1 MSKPN
6 FNEIKK
12 IQNEYI
18 ENTSEQFLKS
28 SGQFFTPEEISIWM
42 SKWILK
48 LNPKTILD
56 PSVGFGSLIHK
67 FYNKKNIKITAVE
80 KDKNIFKFVK
90 KIFKSNTDI
99 YNEDFLNFNSKI
111 KYDAIIANPPYIRF
125 QKREIEKKIFEKFEK
140 IVGRKI
146 SKLSNIYVLFIIQII
161 RYLEDKSRAAIIIPN
176 EWMNANFGETL
187 KNYLRD
193 TKVLSKIIY
202 ISHESLVFDKGNLST
217 SCILLIEKNKNK
229 NKEKVDL
236 IYVKNFVEFFK
247 TDPNSISKNESFWIN
262 FTYDWEYILTIKKW
276 DSLFFEKKIEL
287 KNQILIKK
295 LGKSKRGIATG
306 SNKYFLRNYKFINSK
321 SLDFKN
327 FKPCISKASF
337 VKGTIFSQKDFSKL
351 KSENKNIFLFDP
363 INLKKSEK
371 ILISEGEK
379 LGINKLYLPSHRKI
393 WFNHENRNSS
403 KIWVPVFNR
412 DRVKFIFNETSCRS
426 LTCFHSLDINL
437 DDYRKR
443 ALVGLLNLD
452 DLQESILTQKRV
464 YGGGL
469 IKLEPRDILD
479 IQIPDVSKYKNSS
492 IKKLNNELD
501 YQNYCYQGK
510 IIYKSRIKISE
521 LD

>member
-18 ENTSEQFLKS
+18 ENTSEKLLKS

-187 KNYLRD
+187 KFYLRD

-229 NKEKVDL
+229 NKEKVDF

-287 KNQILIKK
+287 KNRILIKK

-321 SLDFKN
+321 
-327 FKPCISKASF
+327 
-337 VKGTIFSQKDFSKL
+337 
-351 KSENKNIFLFDP
+351 
-363 INLKKSEK
+363 
-371 ILISEGEK
+371 
-379 LGINKLYLPSHRKI
+379 
-393 WFNHENRNSS
+393 
-403 KIWVPVFNR
+403 
-412 DRVKFIFNETSCRS
+412 
-426 LTCFHSLDINL
+426 
-437 DDYRKR
+437 
-443 ALVGLLNLD
+443 
-452 DLQESILTQKRV
+452 
-464 YGGGL
+464 
-469 IKLEPRDILD
+469 
-479 IQIPDVSKYKNSS
+479 
-492 IKKLNNELD
+492 
-501 YQNYCYQGK
+501 
-510 IIYKSRIKISE
+510 
-521 LD
+521 